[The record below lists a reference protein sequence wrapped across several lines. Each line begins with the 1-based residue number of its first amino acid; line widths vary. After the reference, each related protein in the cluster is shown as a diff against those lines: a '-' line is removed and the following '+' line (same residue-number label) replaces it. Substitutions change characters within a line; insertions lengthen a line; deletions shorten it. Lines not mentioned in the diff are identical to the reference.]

1 MRFLLLIACRRERT
15 SNWSK
20 MCRKYE
26 IVVQLP
32 SSSAHAGAL
41 VVSVDAGSRKI
52 IAMVQRERR
61 IERIPEYA
69 RSFQAQN
76 KSNTFSSRGAI
87 MDQQRRQL
95 RYGYSTEYTL

>member
-1 MRFLLLIACRRERT
+1 
-15 SNWSK
+15 

-61 IERIPEYA
+61 IERIRA
-69 RSFQAQN
+69 IV
-76 KSNTFSSRGAI
+76 SSTK
-87 MDQQRRQL
+87 QKKQL
-95 RYGYSTEYTL
+95 TYIFLAPRDHGSTTQLKQ